1 MTAFPLLTEF
11 SAVCCPF
18 VIAFLALGTNNSSGW
33 DFYPY
38 FRQVVKQ
45 FNFDKWGSRGTFPPR
60 FKYRF
65 LFFLFFLGCVPI

>member
-33 DFYPY
+33 DFCPY
-38 FRQVVKQ
+38 FRQVVSLILINEDQ
-45 FNFDKWGSRGTFPPR
+45 EELSLLILNTDFCSFYSS
-60 FKYRF
+60 
-65 LFFLFFLGCVPI
+65 